1 MGEKGRV
8 VDKLL
13 LFADQ
18 PETCDDKIFLKNNL
32 FCLIFF

>member
-18 PETCDDKIFLKNNL
+18 PETCDDKN
-32 FCLIFF
+32 FFKK